1 MFKVEKLKPSTPCK
15 ALTFI
20 SETVIPLSRPLFS
33 KSLDLRK
40 VLKEKFKFF
49 QDF

>member
-1 MFKVEKLKPSTPCK
+1 MFKVERLNT

-20 SETVIPLSRPLFS
+20 SDSHAMSRLF
-33 KSLDLRK
+33 KDFRK

-49 QDF
+49 QSKDF